1 MNGLMTY
8 DRKLLK
14 VDAEKVKAA
23 NDKLASVLGTSTGIE
38 GITSQEGEAVETCRY
53 NAGGQR
59 VSKNSKGLNIVRY
72 SDGTVKKVIV
82 K

>member
-14 VDAEKVKAA
+14 VDAEKVKTA

-38 GITSQEGEAVETCRY
+38 DITSQEGTAVETCRY